1 MWFELHRRDFEY
13 PSGGM
18 LYLDGHYARMVFRR
32 NEKPII
38 FRHSL
43 VSESSYVPFL
53 FSPLV
58 VTGEKALPAY
68 YLVELIMDATR

>member
-1 MWFELHRRDFEY
+1 MWLDLDRDIEY

-18 LYLDGHYARMVFRR
+18 LYLDGHYARLLFRR
-32 NEKPII
+32 NEGPII
-38 FRHSL
+38 FRYI

-58 VTGEKALPAY
+58 VTGEKILVPAC
-68 YLVELIMDATR
+68 LVELIMDATR